1 MIGLNIDRFEAE
13 TDIPNFWPEPT
24 GEKMQDKT
32 DADRPYTI
40 ETSKPESDIFDLA
53 RMITYRANTRRRFR
67 RSSSII

>member
-1 MIGLNIDRFEAE
+1 MIGLNVDRFEVE
-13 TDIPNFWPEPT
+13 NDIPNGWPEPA
-24 GEKMQDKT
+24 EVKMRDKP
-32 DADRPYTI
+32 DVDPYTI